1 MNSSGL
7 FNLKKS
13 ISCRQV
19 SAIGIYGMDECAEST
34 AFSHAQIA
42 GWRSRLAAILWN
54 SGKVYIQLQEFS
66 DRNGS
71 PQRRQLPM
79 RRRYFLGETKLAI
92 TRRDFVT
99 GLAALSI
106 GSLNSRALPILQ
118 NSSQAG
124 RDQLHDAEQK
134 VSAAGQTADS
144 PIVFENTIDASK
156 IRFVLK
162 NSVSPQRYSIETMT
176 GGVAVFDY
184 NNDGLLDIFFTN
196 GAEIPSLQKSD
207 PSFDN
212 RLFRNNGDGT
222 FTDVTEKAGLA
233 GVGYSMGVAA
243 GDYDNDGFVDLYVTG
258 FNRNQLFHNNGDGTF
273 TDVTEKAQVS
283 GIVQGQGKAWSVA
296 AGWIDYN
303 NDGLLDLFV
312 VNYLDYSIS
321 TAHSCQTDNIVD
333 YCSPNEYH
341 GTPNILYHNN
351 GDGTFT
357 DVSQQSH
364 ISQYVGKG
372 MGVAFAD
379 YDDDGFTDIFVSN
392 DTFPNF
398 LLHNNGDGTFTDVAL
413 VAGVA
418 YNENGKTVAG
428 MGTDFRDIDN
438 DGRPDIFHAAMWGDT
453 FPLYRNL
460 GNGLFEDVTDMTGMA
475 AMTTRLTA
483 WGTGIFDFDNDG
495 NKDLFAAG
503 SAILDNSMEVNH
515 KPYLLPN
522 ALYRNLGN
530 MVLKDVS
537 AQAGAS
543 FSVPAAHRGAAFG
556 DLDNDGKVDIVVTV
570 LNGKPQLLMNRSPNH
585 NHWIIL
591 KLIGVADNRDGLG
604 TKVKITTASGVQYN
618 EATTAVGYNSSSDK
632 RVYFGLGSATLVDR
646 IELAWPTGVKQVLT
660 NVTADQIL
668 TIVQSG
674 SPQRPASSKMSYR
687 LQGPVTI
694 GRKDCCDNARAGK
707 YDSLAPGGT
716 LL

>member
-1 MNSSGL
+1 MK
-7 FNLKKS
+7 LK
-13 ISCRQV
+13 
-19 SAIGIYGMDECAEST
+19 
-34 AFSHAQIA
+34 F
-42 GWRSRLAAILWN
+42 
-54 SGKVYIQLQEFS
+54 
-66 DRNGS
+66 
-71 PQRRQLPM
+71 
-79 RRRYFLGETKLAI
+79 

-99 GLAALSI
+99 RLAAFSAGILNFRALSFGMGTKQGVGGVGLADPLH
-106 GSLNSRALPILQ
+106 GSV
-118 NSSQAG
+118 AG
-124 RDQLHDAEQK
+124 R
-134 VSAAGQTADS
+134 SAANQSADA
-144 PIVFENTIDASK
+144 PIIFENTIDASR
-156 IRFVLK
+156 INFVLK

-176 GGVAVFDY
+176 GGVALFDY
-184 NNDGLLDIFFTN
+184 NNDGLLDIFLTN
-196 GAEIPSLQKSD
+196 GAEIPSLEKSN
-207 PSFDN
+207 PSFYN

-222 FTDVTEKAGLA
+222 FTDVTEESGLT

-243 GDYDNDGFVDLYVTG
+243 GDYDNDGFVDLYVAG
-258 FNRNQLFHNNGDGTF
+258 FDRNQLFHNNGDGTF
-273 TDVTEKAQVS
+273 TDVTEKAGV
-283 GIVQGQGKAWSVA
+283 GGKIPNQGKPWSVA
-296 AGWIDYN
+296 AGWLDYN

-333 YCSPNEYH
+333 YCSPNEYR
-341 GTPNILYHNN
+341 GTPNILYRNN

-364 ISQYVGKG
+364 LSQFVGKG

-379 YDDDGFTDIFVSN
+379 YDGDGFTDIFVSN

-413 VAGVA
+413 LAGVA

-438 DGRPDIFHAAMWGDT
+438 DGRPDIFHAAMYGDT

-460 GNGLFEDVTDMTGMA
+460 GNGQFEDVTDMTGLA

-495 NKDLFAAG
+495 NKDIFVAG

-522 ALYRNLGN
+522 GLYRNLGN
-530 MVLKDVS
+530 MAFKDMS
-537 AQAGAS
+537 AKAGAS

-556 DLDNDGKVDIVVTV
+556 DLNNDGKIDIVVTV
-570 LNGKPQLLMNRSPNH
+570 LNGSPQLLMNRSPNH

-591 KLIGVADNRDGLG
+591 KLVGVADNRDGLG
-604 TKVKITTASGVQYN
+604 TKVKITTASGIQYN

-632 RVYFGLGSATLVDR
+632 RVYFGLGNATVVDR
-646 IELAWPTGVKQVLT
+646 IELAWPTGVKQVLE
-660 NVTADQIL
+660 NVAVDQIL

-674 SPQRPASSKMSYR
+674 RR
-687 LQGPVTI
+687 GE
-694 GRKDCCDNARAGK
+694 GK
-707 YDSLAPGGT
+707 LR
-716 LL
+716 

>member
-1 MNSSGL
+1 M
-7 FNLKKS
+7 
-13 ISCRQV
+13 
-19 SAIGIYGMDECAEST
+19 
-34 AFSHAQIA
+34 
-42 GWRSRLAAILWN
+42 
-54 SGKVYIQLQEFS
+54 
-66 DRNGS
+66 
-71 PQRRQLPM
+71 
-79 RRRYFLGETKLAI
+79 KLSI

-99 GLAALSI
+99 GLAALSA
-106 GSLNSRALPILQ
+106 GTLNSRALPVLGT
-118 NSSQAG
+118 SSAVALVDSEKPSEQCGAG
-124 RDQLHDAEQK
+124 RGVCTTSQSADA
-134 VSAAGQTADS
+134 
-144 PIVFENTIDASK
+144 PILFENAVASSK
-156 IRFVLK
+156 IQFELK

-176 GGVAVFDY
+176 GGVALFDY

-196 GAEIPSLQKSD
+196 GAEIPSLEKSN
-207 PSFDN
+207 PSFYN

-233 GVGYSMGVAA
+233 GAGYSMGVAA
-243 GDYDNDGFVDLYVTG
+243 GDYDNDGFVDLYVAG

-273 TDVTEKAQVS
+273 TNVTGKAGVS
-283 GIVQGQGKAWSVA
+283 GIVAGQGKPWSVA

-303 NDGLLDLFV
+303 NDGLLDLLV

-321 TAHSCQTDNIVD
+321 TAHSCETDNVVD
-333 YCSPNEYH
+333 YCSPDEYR
-341 GTPNILYHNN
+341 GTPNILYRNN

-379 YDDDGFTDIFVSN
+379 YDGDGFTDIFVSN

-413 VAGVA
+413 LAGVA

-438 DGRPDIFHAAMWGDT
+438 DGRPDIFHAAMYGDT

-460 GNGLFEDVTDMTGMA
+460 GNGQFEDVTEMTGLA
-475 AMTTRLTA
+475 AMTANFTA

-495 NKDLFAAG
+495 NKDIFAAG

-515 KPYLLPN
+515 KPYPLPN
-522 ALYRNLGN
+522 RLYRNLGN
-530 MVLKDVS
+530 MVFKDVS
-537 AQAGAS
+537 AQVGQS

-556 DLDNDGKVDIVVTV
+556 DLDNDGKIDTVVTV
-570 LNGKPQLLMNRSPNH
+570 LNGEPQLLMNRSSNH

-591 KLIGVADNRDGLG
+591 KLVGVADNRDGLG
-604 TKVKITTASGVQYN
+604 TKVKITTANGVQYN

-632 RVYFGLGSATLVDR
+632 RVYFGLGNATVVDR
-646 IELAWPTGVKQVLT
+646 IELAWPTGVKQVIKS
-660 NVTADQIL
+660 VAADQIL
-668 TIVQSG
+668 TVIQSG
-674 SPQRPASSKMSYR
+674 LPRNAGSSRLSSEVQRPT
-687 LQGPVTI
+687 TI
-694 GRKDCCDNARAGK
+694 GSTDRFEDVCAGK
-707 YDSLAPGGT
+707 CCLLAPGGK
-716 LL
+716 LV